1 MLLDNDFLRYAID
14 EKEWQATVARD
25 PTKLNIEISVLK
37 RKLEEAMNDEIRKQL
52 DEDIKKFFEA
62 GGQIDVRKRGE
73 SVTLDATN
81 KMPAGFYI
89 DDNLEFHKKR
99 PR

>member
-1 MLLDNDFLRYAID
+1 MLLDNDFLQYAID

-37 RKLEEAMNDEIRKQL
+37 RKLEEAMENDIRKRL
-52 DEDIKKFFEA
+52 DEDMKKFFEA
-62 GGQIDVRKRGE
+62 GGKIDYRERGE
-73 SVTLDATN
+73 SVAIDATN
-81 KMPAGFYI
+81 EWPQGFSN